1 MPSAAFVI
9 CLIGRVIIL
18 VIRNAT
24 NRKNIAATIT
34 AEKMSITWLFT
45 ETKSPIASSNNTM
58 TGTII
63 FQ

>member
-1 MPSAAFVI
+1 MQ
-9 CLIGRVIIL
+9 LIE
-18 VIRNAT
+18 
-24 NRKNIAATIT
+24 KNIAATII

-45 ETKSPIASSNNTM
+45 DIKSPIASSNNTM